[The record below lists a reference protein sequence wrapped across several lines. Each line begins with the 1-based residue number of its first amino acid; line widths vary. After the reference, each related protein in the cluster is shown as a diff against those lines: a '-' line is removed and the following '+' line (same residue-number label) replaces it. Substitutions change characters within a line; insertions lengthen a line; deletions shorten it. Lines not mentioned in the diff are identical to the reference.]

1 LPVGNSDKGVGL
13 FAGQIMVGADFNYQY
28 IDWKHDP
35 LKGSDESFET
45 DENGDPVGHHIGTLS
60 AYVVN
65 PSITIGLS
73 DYWNF
78 TFSQVIGKRQ
88 MTWGKDKESVHHRE
102 EGSDT
107 DFENQAIGGLL
118 GDSRLMF
125 RYLAINAGSGS
136 GKRLFFGGGLVIPS
150 KNTLTAN
157 PFKLGIDNT
166 NHRHFSMSEGV
177 YKGVFETQYFIK
189 RMTNPVFVGGTFSI
203 VEPLGESDHGFK
215 ASRMIDLSFTAF
227 TKKINFINGSMGA
240 SLMFR
245 HTSEGFW
252 NDVPAPN
259 SESLLV
265 TPGVGLLLNTK
276 VGVLALNLQKPFF
289 INGGVSGENS
299 ASQEDTNVW
308 QISVSFRRILDY
320 SIPWLYW

>member
-1 LPVGNSDKGVGL
+1 
-13 FAGQIMVGADFNYQY
+13 MVGADFNYQY

-203 VEPLGESDHGFK
+203 VEPLGESDYGFK

-227 TKKINFINGSMGA
+227 TKKINLINGSMGA

-245 HTSEGFW
+245 QTSEGFW
-252 NDVPAPN
+252 NGEPALN

-265 TPGVGLLLNTK
+265 TPGVGLLLNAK
-276 VGVLALNLQKPFF
+276 VGVVALNLQKPFF
-289 INGGVSGENS
+289 INGGVSGES
-299 ASQEDTNVW
+299 IETTDVW

>member
-28 IDWKHDP
+28 IDWKHPKID
-35 LKGSDESFET
+35 GEVD
-45 DENGDPVGHHIGTLS
+45 VGEHIGTLT
-60 AYVVN
+60 AYVLN

-73 DYWNF
+73 DYWNA

-88 MTWGKDKESVHHRE
+88 MTWKNDKESVHHRE
-102 EGSDT
+102 EGTDT
-107 DFENQAIGGLL
+107 DFEDQAVGGLL
-118 GDSRLMF
+118 GDSRLIF
-125 RYLAINAGSGS
+125 RYLAINSGSGS
-136 GKRLFFGGGLVIPS
+136 GKRLFFGAGLVIPS

-157 PFKLGIDNT
+157 PFKLGLDSK

-177 YKGVFETQYFIK
+177 YKGVLETQYFIK

-227 TKKINFINGSMGA
+227 TEKINFINGSAGA

-252 NDVPAPN
+252 NGDPAPN

-276 VGVLALNLQKPFF
+276 VGVVALNLQKPFF
-289 INGGVSGENS
+289 IDGGVSGGNS
-299 ASQEDTNVW
+299 ASQEETNVW
-308 QISVSFRRILDY
+308 QMSVSFRRILDY

>member
-28 IDWKHDP
+28 IDWKHPKID
-35 LKGSDESFET
+35 GEVD
-45 DENGDPVGHHIGTLS
+45 VGEHIGTLT
-60 AYVVN
+60 AYVLN

-73 DYWNF
+73 DYWNA
-78 TFSQVIGKRQ
+78 TFSQVMGKRQ
-88 MTWGKDKESVHHRE
+88 MTWENDKESVHHRE
-102 EGSDT
+102 EGSDS
-107 DFENQAIGGLL
+107 DFEDQAIGGLL
-118 GDSRLMF
+118 GDSRLIF
-125 RYLAINAGSGS
+125 RYLAINSGSGS
-136 GKRLFFGGGLVIPS
+136 GKRLFFGAGLVIPS

-157 PFKLGIDNT
+157 PFKLGLDNED
-166 NHRHFSMSEGV
+166 HRHFSMSEGV
-177 YKGVFETQYFIK
+177 YKGVLETQYFIK

-227 TKKINFINGSMGA
+227 TKKINFINGSAGT

-252 NDVPAPN
+252 NGEVAPN

-265 TPGVGLLLNTK
+265 TPGLGLLLNTK

-289 INGGVSGENS
+289 IDGGVSGGNS
-299 ASQEDTNVW
+299 ASQEKTNVW

>member
-1 LPVGNSDKGVGL
+1 
-13 FAGQIMVGADFNYQY
+13 MVGADINYQF
-28 IDWKHDP
+28 IDWEHPKIDGE
-35 LKGSDESFET
+35 LDQNEE
-45 DENGDPVGHHIGTLS
+45 EVGDHLGTLT

-150 KNTLTAN
+150 KNTLTSD
-157 PFKLGIDNT
+157 PFFLSGEDKKE
-166 NHRHFSMSEGV
+166 HRHFSMSEGV
-177 YKGVFETQYFIK
+177 YKGVIETQYFIK
-189 RMTNPVFVGGTFSI
+189 RVTNPVFVGGTFSI
-203 VEPLGESDHGFK
+203 EEPLGESEHGFK

-227 TKKINFINGSMGA
+227 TKKINFINGSAGA

-245 HTSEGFW
+245 RTYEGFW
-252 NDVPAPN
+252 NGEPAPN

-265 TPGVGLLLNTK
+265 TPGVGLLLNAK
-276 VGVLALNLQKPFF
+276 IGVVALNLQRPFF
-289 INGGVSGENS
+289 IDGGVSGGGNS
-299 ASQEDTNVW
+299 ASQEETSVW

>member
-1 LPVGNSDKGVGL
+1 
-13 FAGQIMVGADFNYQY
+13 MVGADVNYQF
-28 IDWKHDP
+28 IDWAHPKIN
-35 LKGSDESFET
+35 DEVE
-45 DENGDPVGHHIGTLS
+45 VGEHLGTLM
-60 AYVVN
+60 AYVIN

-78 TFSQVIGKRQ
+78 TFSQVIGKRH
-88 MTWGKDKESVHHRE
+88 MTWENDKQSVHHRDE
-102 EGSDT
+102 SSDS
-107 DFENQAIGGLL
+107 DFKNQAIGGLL

-150 KNTLTAN
+150 KNTLTSD
-157 PFKLGIDNT
+157 PFFLSGEKKKE
-166 NHRHFSMSEGV
+166 HRHFSMSEGV
-177 YKGVFETQYFIK
+177 YKGVLETQYFIK
-189 RMTNPVFVGGTFSI
+189 RMTNPVFIGGTFSI
-203 VEPLGESDHGFK
+203 EEPLGESEHGFK

-252 NDVPAPN
+252 NGEPAPN

-265 TPGVGLLLNTK
+265 TPGVGLLLNAK

-289 INGGVSGENS
+289 INGGVSGGDS
-299 ASQEDTNVW
+299 ASQEDTAVW
-308 QISVSFRRILDY
+308 QMSVSFRRILDY

>member
-1 LPVGNSDKGVGL
+1 
-13 FAGQIMVGADFNYQY
+13 MVGADINYQF
-28 IDWKHDP
+28 IDWEHPKIDGE
-35 LKGSDESFET
+35 LDQNEE
-45 DENGDPVGHHIGTLS
+45 EVGDHLGTLT

-78 TFSQVIGKRQ
+78 TYSQVIGKRH
-88 MTWGKDKESVHHRE
+88 MTWENDRETIHHRDE
-102 EGSDT
+102 SSDSN
-107 DFENQAIGGLL
+107 FKNAIGGLL

-125 RYLAINAGSGS
+125 RYLALNAGSES

-150 KNTLTAN
+150 KNTLTSD
-157 PFKLGIDNT
+157 PFFLNGDEPEP
-166 NHRHFSMSEGV
+166 HRHFSMSEGV
-177 YKGVFETQYFIK
+177 YKGIFETQYFIK

-203 VEPLGESDHGFK
+203 EEPLGESTDGFK

-245 HTSEGFW
+245 RTYEGFW
-252 NDVPAPN
+252 NDESAPN

-265 TPGVGLLLNTK
+265 TPGVGLLLNAK
-276 VGVLALNLQKPFF
+276 VGVVALNLQKPFF
-289 INGGVSGENS
+289 INGGVSGGDLV
-299 ASQEDTNVW
+299 SQEETDVW
-308 QISVSFRRILDY
+308 QMSVSFRRILDY

>member
-1 LPVGNSDKGVGL
+1 
-13 FAGQIMVGADFNYQY
+13 MVGADINYQF
-28 IDWKHDP
+28 IDWAHPEIEEPLDGVEEVGKH
-35 LKGSDESFET
+35 L
-45 DENGDPVGHHIGTLS
+45 GTLT
-60 AYVVN
+60 AYVIN

-88 MTWGKDKESVHHRE
+88 MTWGNVRESVHHRDE
-102 EGSDT
+102 SSDS
-107 DFENQAIGGLL
+107 DFENATGGLL

-125 RYLAINAGSGS
+125 RYLAINAGAGV
-136 GKRLFFGGGLVIPS
+136 GNRLFFGGGFVIPS
-150 KNTLTAN
+150 RNTLTAD
-157 PFKLGIDNT
+157 PFLLNEEGQPEP
-166 NHRHFSMSEGV
+166 HRHFSMSEGV

-189 RMTNPVFVGGTFSI
+189 RVTNPVFVGGTFSI
-203 VEPLGESDHGFK
+203 VEPLGESDYGFK

-308 QISVSFRRILDY
+308 QMSVSFRRILDY

>member
-1 LPVGNSDKGVGL
+1 
-13 FAGQIMVGADFNYQY
+13 MVGADINYQF
-28 IDWKHDP
+28 IDWAHPEIPSED
-35 LKGSDESFET
+35 
-45 DENGDPVGHHIGTLS
+45 NVGDHLGTLT

-78 TFSQVIGKRQ
+78 TYSQVIGKRH
-88 MTWGKDKESVHHRE
+88 MTWENDRETIHHRDE
-102 EGSDT
+102 SSDSN
-107 DFENQAIGGLL
+107 FENAIGGLL

-125 RYLAINAGSGS
+125 RYLALNAGSES

-150 KNTLTAN
+150 KNTLTSD
-157 PFKLGIDNT
+157 PFFLNGDEPEP
-166 NHRHFSMSEGV
+166 HRHFSMSEGV
-177 YKGVFETQYFIK
+177 YKGIFETQYFIK

-203 VEPLGESDHGFK
+203 EEPLGESTDGFK

-245 HTSEGFW
+245 RTYEGFW
-252 NDVPAPN
+252 NDESAPN

-265 TPGVGLLLNTK
+265 TPGVGLLLNAK
-276 VGVLALNLQKPFF
+276 VGVVALNLQKPFF
-289 INGGVSGENS
+289 INGGVSGGDLV
-299 ASQEDTNVW
+299 SQEETDVW
-308 QISVSFRRILDY
+308 QMSVSFRRILDY

>member
-1 LPVGNSDKGVGL
+1 
-13 FAGQIMVGADFNYQY
+13 MVGADINYQF
-28 IDWKHDP
+28 IDWAHDEIEGEQEP
-35 LKGSDESFET
+35 NSSGEL
-45 DENGDPVGHHIGTLS
+45 VGNHLGTLS
-60 AYVVN
+60 AYIVN

-78 TFSQVIGKRQ
+78 TFSQVIGKRH
-88 MTWGKDKESVHHRE
+88 MTWENDKQSAHHRDE
-102 EGSDT
+102 SSDS
-107 DFENQAIGGLL
+107 DFNNAIGGLL

-136 GKRLFFGGGLVIPS
+136 RKRLFFGGGLVIPS
-150 KNTLTAN
+150 KNTLTSD
-157 PFKLGIDNT
+157 PFFLSGEDKKE
-166 NHRHFSMSEGV
+166 HRHFSMSEGV
-177 YKGVFETQYFIK
+177 YKGVIETQYFIK
-189 RMTNPVFVGGTFSI
+189 RVTNPVFVGGTFSI
-203 VEPLGESDHGFK
+203 VEPLGESDYGFK

-227 TKKINFINGSMGA
+227 TKKINLINGSAGA

-252 NDVPAPN
+252 NGKPAPN

-276 VGVLALNLQKPFF
+276 VGVVALNLQRPFF
-289 INGGVSGENS
+289 IDGGVSGENS

-308 QISVSFRRILDY
+308 QMSVSFRRILDY

>member
-1 LPVGNSDKGVGL
+1 
-13 FAGQIMVGADFNYQY
+13 MVGTDFNYQY
-28 IDWKHDP
+28 IDWAHPEIDGEEDPSSGELVGKH
-35 LKGSDESFET
+35 L
-45 DENGDPVGHHIGTLS
+45 GTLT
-60 AYVVN
+60 AYVIN

-88 MTWGKDKESVHHRE
+88 MTWGNIRESVHHRDE
-102 EGSDT
+102 SSDS
-107 DFENQAIGGLL
+107 DFINAIGGLL

-125 RYLAINAGSGS
+125 RYLAINAGAGL
-136 GKRLFFGGGLVIPS
+136 GNRLFFGGGFVIPS
-150 KNTLTAN
+150 RNTLTAD
-157 PFKLGIDNT
+157 PFLLNEDGQPEP
-166 NHRHFSMSEGV
+166 HRHFSMSEGV

-203 VEPLGESDHGFK
+203 VEPLGESDDGFK

-227 TKKINFINGSMGA
+227 TKKINFINGSAGA

-252 NDVPAPN
+252 NGEVAPN

-265 TPGVGLLLNTK
+265 TPGMGLLLNTK
-276 VGVLALNLQKPFF
+276 VGVIALNLQKPFF
-289 INGGVSGENS
+289 IDGGVSGENS
-299 ASQEDTNVW
+299 ASQEDTDVW
-308 QISVSFRRILDY
+308 QMSVSFRRILDY

>member
-1 LPVGNSDKGVGL
+1 MPVGNSDKGVGL
-13 FAGQIMVGADFNYQY
+13 FAGQIMIGADFNYQY

-35 LKGSDESFET
+35 LKNSDDSFET
-45 DENGDPVGHHIGTLS
+45 DENGHPVGHHIGTLS

-88 MTWGKDKESVHHRE
+88 MTWVNDKESVHHRE

-107 DFENQAIGGLL
+107 DFEDQAIGGIL
-118 GDSRLMF
+118 GDSRLIF
-125 RYLAINAGSGS
+125 RYLAINSGSGS

-150 KNTLTAN
+150 RNTLIAS
-157 PFKLGIDNT
+157 PFKLGIENKG
-166 NHRHFSMSEGV
+166 HRHFSMSEGV
-177 YKGVFETQYFIK
+177 YKGIFETQYFIK
-189 RMTNPVFVGGTFSI
+189 RMINPVFVGGTFSI
-203 VEPLGESDHGFK
+203 VEPLGESDDGFK

-227 TKKINFINGSMGA
+227 TKKINLINGSMGA

-252 NDVPAPN
+252 NGEAAPN

-265 TPGVGLLLNTK
+265 TPGMGLLLNTK
-276 VGVLALNLQKPFF
+276 VGVVALNLQKPFF
-289 INGGVSGENS
+289 IDGGVSGENS
-299 ASQEDTNVW
+299 ASQEETDVW
-308 QISVSFRRILDY
+308 QMSVSFRRILDY

>member
-1 LPVGNSDKGVGL
+1 
-13 FAGQIMVGADFNYQY
+13 MVGADINYQF
-28 IDWKHDP
+28 IDWAHPEIPSED
-35 LKGSDESFET
+35 
-45 DENGDPVGHHIGTLS
+45 NVGDHLGTLT

-78 TFSQVIGKRQ
+78 TYSQVIGKRH
-88 MTWGKDKESVHHRE
+88 MTWENDRETIHHRDE
-102 EGSDT
+102 SSDSN
-107 DFENQAIGGLL
+107 FKNAIGGLL

-125 RYLAINAGSGS
+125 RYLALNAGSES

-150 KNTLTAN
+150 KNTLTSD
-157 PFKLGIDNT
+157 PFFLNGDEPEP
-166 NHRHFSMSEGV
+166 HRHFSMSEGV
-177 YKGVFETQYFIK
+177 YKGIFETQYFIK

-203 VEPLGESDHGFK
+203 EEPLGESTDGFK

-245 HTSEGFW
+245 RTYEGFW
-252 NDVPAPN
+252 NDESAPN

-265 TPGVGLLLNTK
+265 TPGVGLLLNAK
-276 VGVLALNLQKPFF
+276 VGVVALNLQKPFF
-289 INGGVSGENS
+289 INGGVSGGDLV
-299 ASQEDTNVW
+299 SQEETDVW
-308 QISVSFRRILDY
+308 QMSVSFRRILDY

>member
-13 FAGQIMVGADFNYQY
+13 FAGQIMVGADINYQF
-28 IDWKHDP
+28 IDWEHPKIDGE
-35 LKGSDESFET
+35 LDQNEE
-45 DENGDPVGHHIGTLS
+45 EVGDHLGTLT

-252 NDVPAPN
+252 NGEPAPN

-265 TPGVGLLLNTK
+265 TPGVGLLLNAK

-289 INGGVSGENS
+289 INGGVSGGNS

-308 QISVSFRRILDY
+308 QMSVSFRRILDY